1 MIKAINNG
9 GSIFLE
15 TSGELLDKA
24 QEFLAIRQFVQQN
37 PEIEELANVIEKYSI
52 VEKLDFSSEEEAIQ
66 MHKDFSN
73 SNHTQTTEEKIKE
86 ILGKKMMN

>member
-15 TSGELLDKA
+15 TDGELLDKA

-37 PEIEELANVIEKYSI
+37 PEIEELANVIERYSI
-52 VEKLDFSSEEEAIQ
+52 VEKLDFSSKEEAIQ
-66 MHKDFSN
+66 LHKDFSN
-73 SNHTQTTEEKIKE
+73 SDHAQTTEEKIKE
-86 ILGKKMMN
+86 ILGKKMN

>member
-9 GSIFLE
+9 GSVFLE
-15 TSGELLDKA
+15 TGGELLDQA

-37 PEIEELANVIEKYSI
+37 PEIEELANVIERHSI
-52 VEKLDFSSEEEAIQ
+52 VEKLDFSSKEEAIQ

-73 SNHTQTTEEKIKE
+73 SDHAQTTEEKIKE
-86 ILGKKMMN
+86 ILGKKMN

>member
-1 MIKAINNG
+1 MIKAINNS

-15 TSGELLDKA
+15 TSGKLPDQA

-37 PEIEELANVIEKYSI
+37 PEIEELANVIERHSI
-52 VEKLDFSSEEEAIQ
+52 VEKLDFSSKEEAIQ
-66 MHKDFSN
+66 LHKDFSN
-73 SNHTQTTEEKIKE
+73 SDHTQTTEEKIKE

>member
-37 PEIEELANVIEKYSI
+37 PEIEELANVIERHSI

-66 MHKDFSN
+66 RHKEFPN
-73 SNHTQTTEEKIKE
+73 SDHTQTTEEKIKE
-86 ILGKKMMN
+86 ILGKKMN

>member
-15 TSGELLDKA
+15 TGGELLDQA

-37 PEIEELANVIEKYSI
+37 PEIEELANVIERHSI
-52 VEKLDFSSEEEAIQ
+52 VEKLDFSSKEEAIQ
-66 MHKDFSN
+66 RHKEFSN
-73 SNHTQTTEEKIKE
+73 SDHTQTTEEKIKE
-86 ILGKKMMN
+86 ILGKKMN

>member
-15 TSGELLDKA
+15 TGGELLDQA

-37 PEIEELANVIEKYSI
+37 PEIEELANVIERHSI
-52 VEKLDFSSEEEAIQ
+52 VEKLAFSSREEAIQ
-66 MHKDFSN
+66 MHKEFSD

-86 ILGKKMMN
+86 ILGKKMN